1 MMEEIKDHDAIG
13 RASDALDFYHQM
25 VNMLGDV
32 NDILETTNTGQEF
45 AIRLMIVDKLEKLVE
60 RIEL

>member
-1 MMEEIKDHDAIG
+1 MEEIKDHEAIE

-32 NDILETTNTGQEF
+32 NDILENTNTGQEF